1 MKIYHEYPLE
11 PRKRTILRLILQLVL
26 FNWSIQLPI
35 TIIKKQVLMQLNN
48 TVQSLSLASLET
60 ETVNWIAS
68 VSENL
73 SLEAFS
79 TFKLKSLLN
88 IMQHRYML
96 LGSCVIIIISRSYI
110 GRYESEFEASN
121 GNCWGTIFEKTLWN
135 RIPTF

>member
-1 MKIYHEYPLE
+1 
-11 PRKRTILRLILQLVL
+11 
-26 FNWSIQLPI
+26 
-35 TIIKKQVLMQLNN
+35 MQLNN
-48 TVQSLSLASLET
+48 TLSSSVSRDRDRQTA
-60 ETVNWIAS
+60 

-121 GNCWGTIFEKTLWN
+121 GNCWGDDF
-135 RIPTF
+135 